1 MAATTSIV
9 IFGASGDL
17 TRRKLI
23 PALYNLLRKGRLPE
37 NTQIVGL
44 ARRDYDDD
52 VFRDNMRQAIQEFI
66 PDKFDQKIWDEF
78 APMLHYIAGDLT
90 RLEAFHK
97 LDAALKEN
105 EAPDAN
111 RLYYLSVSPK
121 FYDSTASNL
130 DTAKMNR
137 ASGCWRRIIVEKPF
151 GRDLESALELN
162 RSLQSVFDEEQI
174 YRIDHYL
181 GKETSQN
188 IMFFRFANTMF
199 EPIWNRNYVDHVQIT
214 VAESVDVGHRADF
227 YDGTGILRDMFQ
239 NHLLQLLTLVAMEAP
254 ASFEANAVRDEKY
267 KVLRSIRP
275 MAADYIA
282 ENTVLAQYDGYMQT
296 EGVKADSRTA
306 TYAAVKLAIDN
317 WRWQGVPFYL
327 RSGKA
332 LKEKVSDIVIT
343 FKRPPHMMFPLPP
356 GTRIKR
362 NYLAIG
368 IQPDEGIHTRFEAKV
383 PDTVADMKSVDMEF
397 HYTEGFKGRALPE
410 AYERLLLDAL
420 QGDASL
426 FTRSDGI
433 ERSWELMDSII
444 KVWDDPKGPAL
455 ASYDPG
461 SWGPTEADYLMG
473 RDSQK
478 WIVGCGDHMKKP

>member
-1 MAATTSIV
+1 MSAKTSIV

-23 PALYNLLRKGRLPE
+23 PALYNLLRKERLPVD
-37 NTQIVGL
+37 TQIVGL
-44 ARRDYDDD
+44 ARSELSHEE
-52 VFRDNMRQAIQEFI
+52 FRNSMKEALLEFV
-66 PDKFDQKIWDEF
+66 PDHFDEELWQRF
-78 APMLHYIAGDLT
+78 APLLTYVAGDLT

-97 LDAALKEN
+97 LDAYLKEN
-105 EAPDAN
+105 EAPGAN

-121 FYDSTASNL
+121 FYDCTASNL
-130 DTAKMNR
+130 DTAEMSR

-151 GRDLESALELN
+151 GTDLDSAKELN
-162 RSLQSVFDEEQI
+162 RSLQSVFDEDQI

-181 GKETSQN
+181 GKETAQN
-188 IMFFRFANTMF
+188 LMFFRFANTMF
-199 EPIWNRNYVDHVQIT
+199 EPIWNRNYVDHVQLT
-214 VAESVDVGHRADF
+214 VAETVDVGHRAEF
-227 YDGTGILRDMFQ
+227 YDSTGILRDMFQ
-239 NHLLQLLTLVAMEAP
+239 NHILQLLTLVAMEPP
-254 ASFEANAVRDEKY
+254 ASFHADPVRDEKY

-275 MAADYIA
+275 MEAAYIA
-282 ENTVLAQYDGYMQT
+282 ENTVLGQYEGYLQT
-296 EGVKADSRTA
+296 EGIKKDSRTP
-306 TYAAVKLAIDN
+306 TYAALKLHIDN

-332 LKEKVSDIVIT
+332 LREKVSEIVIT

-356 GTRIKR
+356 GTLIKR

-383 PDTVADMKSVDMEF
+383 PDTIADMKSVDMEF
-397 HYTEGFKGRALPE
+397 HYTEGFKDLVLPE

-433 ERSWELMDSII
+433 EKSWELMDSII
-444 KVWDDPKGPAL
+444 KVWENPNGPAL
-455 ASYDPG
+455 STYESG
-461 SWGPTEADYLMG
+461 TWGPAEADYLMG

-478 WIVGCGDHMKKP
+478 WIIGCGNHLRKG

>member
-1 MAATTSIV
+1 MEAATSIV

-23 PALYNLLRKGRLPE
+23 PALYNLMRKGRLPE
-37 NTQIVGL
+37 NTRIVGF
-44 ARRDYDDD
+44 ARTEYGDEEFRKEMQAGVQEFRPEDYDESLWA
-52 VFRDNMRQAIQEFI
+52 R
-66 PDKFDQKIWDEF
+66 F
-78 APMLHYIAGDLT
+78 APLLHYVPGDLT
-90 RLEAFHK
+90 RLESFHK
-97 LDAALKEN
+97 LDAALKKS
-105 EAPDAN
+105 EAHHAN
-111 RLYYLSVSPK
+111 RLYYLSVAPK
-121 FYDSTASNL
+121 FYDSAASNL

-137 ASGCWRRIIVEKPF
+137 SGGCWRRIIVEKPF
-151 GRDLESALELN
+151 GRDLETARELN
-162 RSLQSVFDEEQI
+162 NSLQAVFDEDQI

-181 GKETSQN
+181 GKETAQN

-214 VAESVDVGHRADF
+214 VAETVDVGHRGEF
-227 YDGTGILRDMFQ
+227 YDGTGIVRDMFQ

-254 ASFEANAVRDEKY
+254 ASFDADAVRDEKY

-275 MAADYIA
+275 MEPDAIADD
-282 ENTVLAQYDGYMQT
+282 TVLAQYEGYLQEDGI
-296 EGVKADSRTA
+296 DPRSRTA
-306 TYAAVKLAIDN
+306 TYAAMKLAIDN

-332 LKEKVSDIVIT
+332 LKEKVSEIVIT
-343 FKRPPHMMFPLPP
+343 FKRPPHMMFPLQR
-356 GTRIKR
+356 GARIRR

-368 IQPDEGIHTRFEAKV
+368 IQPDEGIHTHFEAKV

-397 HYTEGFKGRALPE
+397 HYTEGFKNLELPE

-433 ERSWELMDSII
+433 EKSWELVDPII
-444 KVWDDPKGPAL
+444 QLWESPQGPPLATYAKGTWGPA
-455 ASYDPG
+455 
-461 SWGPTEADYLMG
+461 EAEHMMG
-473 RDSQK
+473 RDAQA
-478 WIVGCGDHMKKP
+478 WVIGCGNHLQKS